1 MPKYFGNLFLPQA
14 DLLGKNVM
22 RFSGQANRQLED
34 STERERFTIRIVRQ
48 IRQHMYIQK
57 REHDERGRTRREK
70 YGQAWPTDHTHV
82 TAVVEK

>member
-48 IRQHMYIQK
+48 IRQHMYI
-57 REHDERGRTRREK
+57 
-70 YGQAWPTDHTHV
+70 
-82 TAVVEK
+82 